1 MADFYAETIKLLG
14 SGVVGA
20 LCGYVL
26 KEIEIRNQDR
36 RKKDD
41 LWSTQIQNHWLPLL
55 EAARELNSRFDE
67 LSRVYRKEWTNP
79 FNPDDLSG
87 DFRELYS
94 LNRDKNWS
102 QRDPNAPRKDG
113 DAVQRVRTR
122 MSHELNYAASSLYI
136 TAKYLGIAEQVQ
148 RNLRENLLIVSGDAR
163 NEMIR
168 VISNVRGSLQGRAGI
183 FREQQESIAE
193 IVWGPAGRVI
203 TNFEFRKRLLDLP
216 GWEQFT
222 NLFRFFV
229 DFEPKVKYEVAD
241 TISSLLELERE
252 VNQLSSCPSKKA
264 YEALWRRRLRAGKNG
279 DRLTK
284 DHSG

>member
-20 LCGYVL
+20 LCGYVV
-26 KEIEIRNQDR
+26 KELEIRKQDR

-41 LWSTQIQNHWLPLL
+41 LWSSQIQNHWLPLL
-55 EAARELNSRFDE
+55 EAVRELTDRFDE
-67 LSRVYRKEWTNP
+67 LSRVYRKEWTDP

-87 DFRELYS
+87 DFRELYTLS
-94 LNRDKNWS
+94 RDKNWTQHDS
-102 QRDPNAPRKDG
+102 NAPRKNG
-113 DAVQRVRTR
+113 DAVQKVRTR
-122 MSHELNYAASSLYI
+122 MCHELNYAASSLYI
-136 TAKYLGIAEQVQ
+136 TAKYLGIAGQVQ
-148 RNLRENLLIVSGDAR
+148 RNLKENLLIVSGDAR
-163 NEMIR
+163 NEMMR
-168 VISNVRGSLQGRAGI
+168 LISNVRGSLQGRAGI

-203 TNFEFRKRLLDLP
+203 TNFEFRKRLLDSP

-229 DFEPKVKYEVAD
+229 DFGPKVKYEVAD
-241 TISSLLELERE
+241 TIAALLELERE
-252 VNQLSSCPSKKA
+252 VNQLSSCPSQKA

-279 DRLTK
+279 DRLAK
-284 DHSG
+284 SRSG